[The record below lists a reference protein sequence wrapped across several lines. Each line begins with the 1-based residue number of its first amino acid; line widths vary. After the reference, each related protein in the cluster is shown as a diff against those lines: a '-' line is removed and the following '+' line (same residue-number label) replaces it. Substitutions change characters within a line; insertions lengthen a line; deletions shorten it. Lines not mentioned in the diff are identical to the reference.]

1 MVVKFGTDGWR
12 GIIADDFTYAN
23 VRVAAA
29 AIANYVLE
37 HEDAKA
43 GVCIGYDTRFGSRS
57 FAKVV
62 AEVLAGAGIPVTLAN
77 KVTPTPELSFAVR
90 GRKAAGGVMITSS
103 HNPAEWN
110 GVKYKASYGGSGSPA
125 IIASIESYLGKP
137 LPGLADPAHDDDK
150 TVVMNGAPRAKIE
163 EVDFAPPYV
172 AALEAFVDLK
182 AIKASGYKFLIDVM
196 YGAGAGYI
204 AGIFTRAGI
213 PFVEFR
219 AEQNPAFPGI
229 NPEPIMPN
237 IAATREAV
245 VKEKCAAGLITDGDA
260 DRIGA
265 VDEHGN
271 VVDAH
276 KIYAVLLQWLL
287 ERKKWPGDVTRA
299 FNTTKMLDRIAAK
312 HGRTLHEHGIGF
324 KYVVDLM
331 LDKKIADGILI
342 GGEESGG
349 IGVSRHLPE
358 RDGLLNSL
366 LLANVMA
373 DENKTLGELVAA
385 LQAEYGEHQY
395 GRVDMHIT
403 EELKQ
408 SAIKRAGA
416 GLKEMA
422 GLKVLRTESLDGIK
436 FFLENPA
443 CAGKPNAAE
452 TWLLLRASGT
462 EPLLRVYCESC
473 SQQSVQQVLKAAQAF
488 VMQGGAA

>member
-488 VMQGGAA
+488 VMQGGTA